1 MRKLFLLFIVL
12 LGLVSCRTV
21 RESESATSSSV
32 RTVHDTIQ
40 QHVIVHRTDSVF
52 VWKTDTGTNRLEKS
66 QIVIYA
72 ADRESRHE
80 AQRDTVKNIIYR
92 TTPAARTGSRD
103 DLQTIILL
111 AVILYISVK
120 HRNK

>member
-12 LGLVSCRTV
+12 LALVSCRTV
-21 RESESATSSSV
+21 RESATSSSV

-40 QHVIVHRTDSVF
+40 QHVIVHRTDSVL
-52 VWKTDTGTNRLEKS
+52 VWKTDSGTNRREKS

-80 AQRDTVKNIIYR
+80 AQRDTVTNIIYR
-92 TTPAARTGSRD
+92 TTSAARTGSHA

-111 AVILYISVK
+111 AIILYITVK
-120 HRNK
+120 HSK

>member
-40 QHVIVHRTDSVF
+40 QHVIVHRTDSVL
-52 VWKTDTGTNRLEKS
+52 VWKTDTGTNRREKS

-80 AQRDTVKNIIYR
+80 AQRDTVTNIIYR
-92 TTPAARTGSRD
+92 TTSAARTGSRD

-111 AVILYISVK
+111 AVILYITVK

>member
-40 QHVIVHRTDSVF
+40 QHVIVHRTDSVL
-52 VWKTDTGTNRLEKS
+52 VWKTDTGTNRREKS

-80 AQRDTVKNIIYR
+80 AQRDTVTNIIYR

-111 AVILYISVK
+111 AIILYITVK
-120 HRNK
+120 HRK

>member
-40 QHVIVHRTDSVF
+40 QHVIVHRTDSVL
-52 VWKTDTGTNRLEKS
+52 VWKTDTGTNRREKS

-72 ADRESRHE
+72 AARESRHE
-80 AQRDTVKNIIYR
+80 AQRDTVTNIIYR

-111 AVILYISVK
+111 AIILYITVK
-120 HRNK
+120 HRK

>member
-12 LGLVSCRTV
+12 LALVSCRTV

-40 QHVIVHRTDSVF
+40 QHVIVHRTDSLL
-52 VWKTDTGTNRLEKS
+52 VWKTDTGTNRREKS

-80 AQRDTVKNIIYR
+80 AQRDTVTNIIYR
-92 TTPAARTGSRD
+92 TAPAARTGSRD

-111 AVILYISVK
+111 AIILYITVK
-120 HRNK
+120 HRK

>member
-1 MRKLFLLFIVL
+1 MRKLFLALIAL
-12 LGLVSCRTV
+12 LALVSCRAV
-21 RESESATSSSV
+21 RESATTAHV
-32 RTVHDTIQ
+32 IERRDTIQ
-40 QHVIVHRTDSVF
+40 QHFYVHRTDTLF
-52 VWKTDTGTNRLEKS
+52 IEKTDSGTNRREKS

-80 AQRDTVKNIIYR
+80 AQRDTVTNIIYR

-111 AVILYISVK
+111 AVILYITVK
-120 HRNK
+120 YRK

>member
-12 LGLVSCRTV
+12 LALVSCRTV
-21 RESESATSSSV
+21 RESATSSSV

-40 QHVIVHRTDSVF
+40 QHVIVHRTDSVL
-52 VWKTDTGTNRLEKS
+52 VWKTDTGTNRREKS

-80 AQRDTVKNIIYR
+80 AQRDTVLLAESKSS
-92 TTPAARTGSRD
+92 TMPGKSAD
-103 DLQTIILL
+103 VQTLIFL
-111 AVILYISVK
+111 AVILLLLIRRK
-120 HRNK
+120 

>member
-1 MRKLFLLFIVL
+1 MRKLSLLFIVL

-40 QHVIVHRTDSVF
+40 QHVIVHRTDSVL
-52 VWKTDTGTNRLEKS
+52 VWKTDTGTNRREKS

-80 AQRDTVKNIIYR
+80 AQRDTVLLVKSN
-92 TTPAARTGSRD
+92 TSTMPGKSAD
-103 DLQTIILL
+103 VQTLIFLAIILL
-111 AVILYISVK
+111 LLIRRK
-120 HRNK
+120 

>member
-12 LGLVSCRTV
+12 LALVSCRTV

-40 QHVIVHRTDSVF
+40 QHVIVHRTDSVL
-52 VWKTDTGTNRLEKS
+52 VWKTDSGTNRREKS

-80 AQRDTVKNIIYR
+80 AQRDTVTNIIYR
-92 TTPAARTGSRD
+92 TTPAARTGSRA

-111 AVILYISVK
+111 AVILYITVK
-120 HRNK
+120 HRK

>member
-12 LGLVSCRTV
+12 LALVSCRTV
-21 RESESATSSSV
+21 RESATSSSV

-40 QHVIVHRTDSVF
+40 QHVIVHRTDSVL
-52 VWKTDTGTNRLEKS
+52 VWKTDTGTNRREKS

-80 AQRDTVKNIIYR
+80 AQRDTVTNIIYR

-111 AVILYISVK
+111 AIILYITVK
-120 HRNK
+120 HRK

>member
-21 RESESATSSSV
+21 RESATSSSV

-40 QHVIVHRTDSVF
+40 QHVIVHRTDSVL
-52 VWKTDTGTNRLEKS
+52 VWKTDTGTNRREKS

-80 AQRDTVKNIIYR
+80 AQRDTVTNIIYR
-92 TTPAARTGSRD
+92 TTPSARTGSHA

-111 AVILYISVK
+111 AVILYITVK
-120 HRNK
+120 HRK

>member
-12 LGLVSCRTV
+12 LALVSCRTV

-40 QHVIVHRTDSVF
+40 QHVIVHRTDSVL
-52 VWKTDTGTNRLEKS
+52 VWKTDSGTNRREKS

-80 AQRDTVKNIIYR
+80 AQRDTVTNIIYR
-92 TTPAARTGSRD
+92 TTPAARTGSSA

-111 AVILYISVK
+111 AVILYITVK
-120 HRNK
+120 YRK

>member
-12 LGLVSCRTV
+12 LALVSCRTV

-40 QHVIVHRTDSVF
+40 QHVIVHRTDSVL
-52 VWKTDTGTNRLEKS
+52 VWKTDSGTNRREKS

-80 AQRDTVKNIIYR
+80 AQRDTVTNIIYR

-111 AVILYISVK
+111 AVILYITVK
-120 HRNK
+120 HRK